1 MEPHRHKSDLWP
13 LEELLPPTVVRP
25 KTDTFWRI
33 LVTHLLKDGM
43 KCSHLQKQNV
53 HRESDEIL
61 NEKKATKKPTA
72 LTAFKIKQILEVNW
86 KLFYLPRQII
96 YLTLFCKSEITADS
110 LVSGTIS
117 CCKRNTRA
125 LGLSLCKL
133 ALTHTKNAVI
143 GKLISCKYP
152 DDIFHPTLKMYL
164 KKNLFLLTALT
175 FVLLAQGNSLHVFI
189 QTYQH
194 TILLAF

>member
-61 NEKKATKKPTA
+61 TEKKATKKPTA
-72 LTAFKIKQILEVNW
+72 LTAFKIK
-86 KLFYLPRQII
+86 
-96 YLTLFCKSEITADS
+96 
-110 LVSGTIS
+110 
-117 CCKRNTRA
+117 
-125 LGLSLCKL
+125 
-133 ALTHTKNAVI
+133 
-143 GKLISCKYP
+143 
-152 DDIFHPTLKMYL
+152 
-164 KKNLFLLTALT
+164 
-175 FVLLAQGNSLHVFI
+175 
-189 QTYQH
+189 
-194 TILLAF
+194 